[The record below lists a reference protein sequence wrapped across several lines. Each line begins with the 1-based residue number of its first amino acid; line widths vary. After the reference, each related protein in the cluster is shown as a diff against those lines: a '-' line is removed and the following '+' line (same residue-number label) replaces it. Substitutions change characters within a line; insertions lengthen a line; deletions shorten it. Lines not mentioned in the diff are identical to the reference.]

1 MARLLQTLNMVREL
15 KSGSWSVLV
24 VQAVLFCLAA
34 LISGCILSPPIEPYD
49 EANLGPRIQPVRP
62 DSQSA
67 VKSVT
72 REFYEESAFVI
83 TLSANLY
90 DPNPEPEL
98 HYLFWSDER
107 GELLSSRNPR
117 PTQDADLDEYYFG
130 QVELEF
136 DPCTEVQLS
145 IPGTETITLYVS
157 DRGFYTTSPDPTQ
170 IEVVEGAILV
180 AYSWTLKYEAGIC
193 DSGT

>member
-1 MARLLQTLNMVREL
+1 MLELARGSTL
-15 KSGSWSVLV
+15 GSSSALV
-24 VQAVLFCLAA
+24 CQAVLVCLALSA
-34 LISGCILSPPIEPYD
+34 SGCILSPPIEPYD
-49 EANLGPRIQPVRP
+49 EANLGPRIQPIRP
-62 DSQSA
+62 DPKSA
-67 VKSVT
+67 VKNVT
-72 REFYEESAFVI
+72 REFYEESSFLI
-83 TLSANLY
+83 TLSASLY

-117 PTQDADLDEYYFG
+117 PTQEADRDEYYFG

-145 IPGTETITLYVS
+145 IPGSETITLYVS

-193 DSGT
+193 DSGA